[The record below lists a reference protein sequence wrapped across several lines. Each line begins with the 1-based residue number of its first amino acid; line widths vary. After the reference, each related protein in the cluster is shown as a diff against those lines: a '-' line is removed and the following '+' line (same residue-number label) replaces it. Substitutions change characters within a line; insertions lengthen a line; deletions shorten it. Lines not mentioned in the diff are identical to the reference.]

1 MDIPRDELRRELKA
15 ADRANDEAMA
25 AHQRALA
32 SAFEDDG
39 ELSADQKAGMLLG
52 GLARRR
58 FLTIG
63 GLSVATAA
71 VLAACGPSNS
81 TGNVPQEGEAPV
93 HHRHPGPQLHRRGAA
108 AHGVVAGAQRHRR
121 LRGGHR
127 PARRRRHDAARLF
140 QAHHTAHAQSLEQQ
154 TIKLGGEAFTTANP
168 VVDAKVIQPALG
180 LVKTATDAL
189 QLAHALEEVAA
200 HTYQTVV
207 PLLSVPALRGA
218 IMTIGSI
225 EARHAAVLAKVLGA
239 LPYPAPT
246 SVPGAGAA
254 TTPAPTT
261 TTTIAGTQVAGPVLY
276 VVPGSF
282 EPLSAT
288 QALLG
293 DTIVSLDPLG
303 PNSYAY

>member
-15 ADRANDEAMA
+15 ADRANDAAMV

-32 SAFEDDG
+32 TAFDDDA
-39 ELSADQKAGMLLG
+39 ELSADEKAGMLLG

-71 VLAACGPSNS
+71 VLAACGPSKS
-81 TGNVPQEGEAPV
+81 TGNVPQEGAAPSTT
-93 HHRHPGPQLHRRGAA
+93 GI
-108 AHGVVAGAQRHRR
+108 
-121 LRGGHR
+121 
-127 PARRRRHDAARLF
+127 PARNYTDVVLLRTASSLEHNAIAAYEAAVGLLEGPARDAARLF
-140 QAHHTAHAQSLEQQ
+140 QAHHAAHAQSLQQQ
-154 TIKLGGEAFTTANP
+154 TIKLGGEAYTTANP
-168 VVDAKVIQPALG
+168 VVDAKVIQPALA

-189 QLAHALEEVAA
+189 QLAHALEELAA

-218 IMTIGSI
+218 IMAIGSI

-239 LPYPAPT
+239 LPYPVPAAI
-246 SVPGAGAA
+246 PGAGAA

-261 TTTIAGTQVAGPVLY
+261 TTTVAGAQLAGPVLY

-282 EPLSAT
+282 EPLAAT
-288 QALLG
+288 PALLG
-293 DTIVSLDPLG
+293 ETIVSVDPLG